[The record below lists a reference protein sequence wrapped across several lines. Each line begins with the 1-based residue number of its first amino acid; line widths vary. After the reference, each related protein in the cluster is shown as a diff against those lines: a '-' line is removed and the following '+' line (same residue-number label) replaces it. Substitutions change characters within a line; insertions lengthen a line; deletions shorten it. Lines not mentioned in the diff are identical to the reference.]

1 MIYNHLDIT
10 VQVHDTLEGH
20 HRIVG
25 FEVEP
30 YSMAEDQHRSSNH
43 SKSSSGPMYLTGN
56 NQEVTFSFNIITR
69 PDPMTTWSMRMDHYV
84 KFGDNNIHLAAI
96 LYALFTIAV
105 GVLLLIYVLQRALG
119 NDFKQLELI
128 SQDKRARRNERRNK
142 ESSEDEIGLTSNR

>member
-1 MIYNHLDIT
+1 
-10 VQVHDTLEGH
+10 
-20 HRIVG
+20 
-25 FEVEP
+25 
-30 YSMAEDQHRSSNH
+30 
-43 SKSSSGPMYLTGN
+43 
-56 NQEVTFSFNIITR
+56 
-69 PDPMTTWSMRMDHYV
+69 MDHYV